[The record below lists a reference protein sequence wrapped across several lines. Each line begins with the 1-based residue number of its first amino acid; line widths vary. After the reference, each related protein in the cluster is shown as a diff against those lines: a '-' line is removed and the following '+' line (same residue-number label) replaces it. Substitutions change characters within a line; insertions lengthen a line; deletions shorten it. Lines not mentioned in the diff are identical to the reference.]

1 MTRGRPR
8 NVGASIRARLLNR
21 SRETGEDFQF
31 LLERYAAERFLYR
44 LGQSPYRDRYILKG
58 AMLLVHWGEA
68 VYRPTRDLDFTG
80 YGSSSF
86 GDVNSAIQEICQT
99 PVDDDGVAFDT
110 SNISTETIR
119 DQDMYDSLRVRFN
132 ATLDN
137 ARIQMQIDI
146 GFGNAVEPPPTDTL
160 YKTLLDNPSPDIRV
174 YPREAVIA
182 EKLHAMVVLGERN
195 SRNKDF
201 YDLYTLVH
209 HFPFEGDQLVRAM
222 RATFDR
228 RSTAFSEAL
237 PVALTARFYSNGE
250 RAGQWRTY
258 VERNGL
264 LGAPADFGSL
274 GDRLISFLREPWDA
288 VSRGGDFT
296 GSWKAGGPWR
306 HE

>member
-1 MTRGRPR
+1 MTREKPR
-8 NVGASIRARLLNR
+8 NVGASVRARLLNR
-21 SRETGEDFQF
+21 SRQTGEDFQF

-44 LGQSPYRDRYILKG
+44 LGESPHRNRYILKG

-80 YGSSSF
+80 YGSSLF
-86 GDVNSAIQEICQT
+86 GDVKSSIQEICQT
-99 PVDDDGVAFDT
+99 PVDEDGVAFDFN
-110 SNISTETIR
+110 NIEIETIR

-137 ARIQMQIDI
+137 ARVNMQIDI
-146 GFGNAVEPPPTDTL
+146 GFGNAVEPPPRDTL

-174 YPREAVIA
+174 YPREAVVA

-201 YDLYTLVH
+201 YDLYALVKQ
-209 HFPFEGDQLVRAM
+209 FSFEGDQLVRAM

-228 RSTAFSEAL
+228 RRTSFSQTL
-237 PVALTARFYSNGE
+237 PVAMTPRFYADSE
-250 RAGQWRTY
+250 RAEQWRTY
-258 VERNGL
+258 VERNAL
-264 LGAPADFGSL
+264 LGAPAYFGVL
-274 GDRLISFLREPWDA
+274 GDSLMSFFKEPWDA
-288 VSRGGDFT
+288 LARGGGFH

-306 HE
+306 YE

>member
-1 MTRGRPR
+1 MTREKPR
-8 NVGASIRARLLNR
+8 NVGASVRARLLNR
-21 SRETGEDFQF
+21 SRQTGEDFQF

-44 LGQSPYRDRYILKG
+44 LGESPHRNRYILKG

-80 YGSSSF
+80 YGSSLF
-86 GDVNSAIQEICQT
+86 GDVKSSIQEICQT
-99 PVDDDGVAFDT
+99 PVDEDGVAFDFN
-110 SNISTETIR
+110 NIEIETIR

-137 ARIQMQIDI
+137 ARVNMQIDI
-146 GFGNAVEPPPTDTL
+146 GFGNAVEPPPKDTL

-174 YPREAVIA
+174 YPREAVVA

-201 YDLYTLVH
+201 YDLYTLVKQ
-209 HFPFEGDQLVRAM
+209 FSFEGDQLVRAM

-228 RSTAFSEAL
+228 RRTSFSQTL
-237 PVALTARFYSNGE
+237 PVAMTPRFYADAE
-250 RAGQWRTY
+250 HAGQWRTY
-258 VERNGL
+258 VERNAL
-264 LGAPADFGSL
+264 LGAPADFSSL
-274 GDRLISFLREPWDA
+274 GDRLMSFFREPWDA
-288 VSRGGDFT
+288 LARRSGFH

-306 HE
+306 YE

>member
-1 MTRGRPR
+1 MTRGGRR
-8 NVGASIRARLLNR
+8 NVGASVRARLLNR
-21 SRETGEDFQF
+21 SRQTGEDFQF

-44 LGQSPYRDRYILKG
+44 LGESPYRNRYILKG
-58 AMLLVHWGEA
+58 AMLLVHWVEA

-80 YGSSSF
+80 YGSSLLNEVRST
-86 GDVNSAIQEICQT
+86 VREICQT
-99 PVDDDGVAFDT
+99 PVDDDGVVF
-110 SNISTETIR
+110 NINNIAIETIR
-119 DQDMYDSLRVRFN
+119 DQDMYDSLRARFN

-137 ARIQMQIDI
+137 ARIRMQIDI

-174 YPREAVIA
+174 YPREAVVA

-201 YDLYTLVH
+201 YDLYALIQ
-209 HFPFEGDQLVRAM
+209 HFAFEGDQLVRAL
-222 RATFDR
+222 RATFER
-228 RSTAFSEAL
+228 RRTTFSQAL
-237 PVALTARFYSNGE
+237 PVALTARFYADGE

-258 VERNGL
+258 LERNAL
-264 LGAPADFGSL
+264 AGAPADFGSL
-274 GDRLISFLREPWDA
+274 GDRLISFFREPWDA
-288 VSRGGDFT
+288 VARGAGFT